1 MKTQEFF
8 NLLEEHQ
15 DKTLQFE
22 YATNRYVA
30 ANYHITEVKHI
41 TVESVDCGSQADQ
54 WNETIV
60 QLWESPA
67 EILKTKHMSVLK
79 ALSILKK
86 VGIMKA
92 YDLESEIKFEYS
104 NSKFHT
110 AQLFVNDF
118 KTKDSQLFIELGVE
132 KTDCK
137 AKELCGVPEKIVDAL
152 EKTKEKVEACC
163 SPTGNCC

>member
-8 NLLEEHQ
+8 NLLEEHK
-15 DKTLQFE
+15 DKVLQFE
-22 YATNRYVA
+22 YATNQYVA

-41 TVESVDCGSQADQ
+41 TIDSVDCGSQADR

-67 EILKTKHMSVLK
+67 EALKTKHMSVLK
-79 ALSILKK
+79 AFGILKK
-86 VGIMKA
+86 VGQMKA
-92 YDLESEIKFEYS
+92 YDLDSEIKFEYS
-104 NSKFHT
+104 NATFHT

-118 KTKDSQLFIELGVE
+118 EIRDNNFIVKLSIE

-137 AKELCGVPEKIVDAL
+137 AKELCGVPEQSKDTPIN
-152 EKTKEKVEACC
+152 EEPCC

>member
-8 NLLEEHQ
+8 NLLKEHQ
-15 DKTLQFE
+15 DKSLQFE
-22 YATNRYVA
+22 YATNQYVG

-41 TVESVDCGSQADQ
+41 FIESVDCGSQSDQ

-60 QLWESPA
+60 QLWESPS
-67 EILKTKHMSVLK
+67 ELSKTKHMSVLK
-79 ALSILKK
+79 ALGILKK
-86 VGIMKA
+86 VGEMKA

-104 NSKFHT
+104 NATFHT
-110 AQLFVNDF
+110 AQLFVNDS
-118 KTKDSQLFIELGVE
+118 KIVNGQLIIQLSIE

-137 AKELCGVPEKIVDAL
+137 AKELCGVPEATVI
-152 EKTKEKVEACC
+152 ENQEPCC

>member
-22 YATNRYVA
+22 YATNQFVG

-41 TVESVDCGSQADQ
+41 SIESVDCGSQVDQ

-60 QLWESPA
+60 QLWESPT
-67 EILKTKHMSVLK
+67 EIFKTKHMSVLK
-79 ALSILKK
+79 ALGILKK
-86 VGIMKA
+86 VGQMKT

-104 NSKFHT
+104 NATFHT

-118 KTKDSQLFIELGVE
+118 SLNNNNLIIKLAIE

-137 AKELCGVPEKIVDAL
+137 AKEICGVPEKSEQVL
-152 EKTKEKVEACC
+152 TNEEPCC
-163 SPTGNCC
+163 SPNGNCC